1 MSKLIRT
8 LVAATFAVCAWQA
21 HAAADA
27 NRASQSELESVKGIG
42 PSLATK
48 IVHGRPYKDWSDLIE
63 RVPGVGAG
71 NAARFS
77 QNGLTIGGASFTG
90 AGAAAKPVVAKGG
103 KPAAEAPKVDPKSPA
118 RTPAPA
124 PATAAK
130 S

>member
-1 MSKLIRT
+1 MSKFIRT

-21 HAAADA
+21 HAAVDA
-27 NRASQSELESVKGIG
+27 NRANPSELESVKGIG
-42 PSLATK
+42 PGLATK
-48 IVHGRPYKDWSDLIE
+48 IAHGRPYKDWSDLIE

-77 QNGLTIGGASFTG
+77 QNGLTVGGASFNG
-90 AGAAAKPVVAKGG
+90 AGAATKPVVAKGG
-103 KPAAEAPKVDPKSPA
+103 KPAAEAPQAAPKSPA
-118 RTPAPA
+118 PT